1 MHFPCRPVNY
11 TSQIMSVSVSGFA
24 VTGVGQNSY
33 SGTSVD
39 GTVNERFST
48 TLTSLAVV
56 SYKILVSFVVKLL
69 SLLK

>member
-1 MHFPCRPVNY
+1 
-11 TSQIMSVSVSGFA
+11 MSASVSGFA

-33 SGTSVD
+33 SGTSVA
-39 GTVNERFST
+39 GTVNNRFST

-56 SYKILVSFVVKLL
+56 SYKILVSFVVELL